1 MTRMSGRLLCCASL
15 IGTLL
20 TLASPSARAQ
30 WTPPT
35 PEELSMTAQP
45 EVPGAAA
52 VYLFR
57 EETTDDHLH
66 MFSIYTRLK
75 VLTEGGKEY
84 ANVELPYT
92 TGESGRSIND
102 IEGRTIHP
110 DGAIIPFTGKPYD
123 KLIEKTRGAKVM
135 AKVFTLPNVE
145 VGSIIEYR
153 YTLRYSDSIFF
164 APEWYIQSDLW
175 TRKGHYVWRPVDLN
189 HINLMGDRGDRSTI
203 IAWTPILPVGTTV
216 QQSRLPG
223 TAIKDGQT
231 TLEVNAHDIPP
242 APDEDFMPPIQS
254 LTYRVLFY
262 YSAYRSTEEYWK
274 NEGKLWS
281 KTRDKFIGP
290 GHGVIAAVKDLT
302 TPSDSQEQK
311 LRKLYAAVMQL
322 ENTDYTREH
331 TSSEEKAQG
340 FKEVHNTDDIWARKR
355 GSDDQL
361 TELFVAMARAAG
373 MKAYLADV
381 TDRDRHI
388 FLQAYLSFNQLD
400 DYLAIVNV
408 DGKEQYFDPGARYCP
423 YQHLA
428 WKHAMVQ
435 GLRQTDAGTEIAQ
448 TPRESYTYSRTKRVA
463 DLKMDQQGA
472 VTGTIA
478 LTYTGSPAL
487 NWRQRSLTGDATSL
501 EKDLRTH
508 MEGLLPQGMQ
518 IKVASIEKLADYEQ
532 PLTINFTV
540 NGELGSSTGK
550 RLLLPSDIF
559 EVNARPSFPH
569 EKREIPVAFSYPSAV
584 QDAVRVTFPATLNV
598 ESLPSN
604 DRFKLRDVAAYDMTT
619 NITPTSVTARRNY
632 LLGEIIFMTKD
643 YPELRS
649 FYSKMETKDQ
659 ESVVLTT
666 APVTASKTVPTGN

>member
-1 MTRMSGRLLCCASL
+1 MTRTSGRLLCCASL

-20 TLASPSARAQ
+20 TLTSPSARAQ

-45 EVPGAAA
+45 EVPGASA

-57 EETTDDHLH
+57 EETTDDRLH

-84 ANVELPYT
+84 ANVELPYS
-92 TGESGRSIND
+92 TGESGRAIDD
-102 IEGRTIHP
+102 IQGRTIHP
-110 DGAIIPFTGKPYD
+110 DGTIIPFTGKPYE

-153 YTLRYSDSIFF
+153 YTLRYSDTIFF

-216 QQSRLPG
+216 QQTRLPG
-223 TAIKDGQT
+223 SGVKDGQT

-302 TPSDSQEQK
+302 PPSDSQEQK

-331 TSSEEKAQG
+331 TSSEEKAEG

-355 GSDDQL
+355 GNDDQL

-381 TDRDRHI
+381 TNRDRHL
-388 FLQAYLSFNQLD
+388 FMRSYLSFDQLD
-400 DYLAIVNV
+400 DYLAIVNI
-408 DGKEQYFDPGARYCP
+408 DGKEQYFDPGSRYCP
-423 YQHLA
+423 
-428 WKHAMVQ
+428 
-435 GLRQTDAGTEIAQ
+435 TSTS
-448 TPRESYTYSRTKRVA
+448 P
-463 DLKMDQQGA
+463 
-472 VTGTIA
+472 
-478 LTYTGSPAL
+478 GSTLWCKA
-487 NWRQRSLTGDATSL
+487 
-501 EKDLRTH
+501 
-508 MEGLLPQGMQ
+508 
-518 IKVASIEKLADYEQ
+518 
-532 PLTINFTV
+532 F
-540 NGELGSSTGK
+540 
-550 RLLLPSDIF
+550 
-559 EVNARPSFPH
+559 ARPTPAQASL
-569 EKREIPVAFSYPSAV
+569 KRQANPIPTRAPSV
-584 QDAVRVTFPATLNV
+584 WLTSRWTSR
-598 ESLPSN
+598 EPS
-604 DRFKLRDVAAYDMTT
+604 
-619 NITPTSVTARRNY
+619 
-632 LLGEIIFMTKD
+632 
-643 YPELRS
+643 
-649 FYSKMETKDQ
+649 
-659 ESVVLTT
+659 
-666 APVTASKTVPTGN
+666 PVPSP